1 MLLCIGGSLAD
12 LPKAEKNK
20 HERTLRIEKI
30 NSKFHISWGFSTGAQ
45 LVGLLWL
52 WRYTGYWAED
62 NICNHVT
69 EDEVLLSCFEDIAAR
84 SCLLFTR
91 A

>member
-1 MLLCIGGSLAD
+1 M
-12 LPKAEKNK
+12 
-20 HERTLRIEKI
+20 RIEKI

-62 NICNHVT
+62 NTYNHVK
-69 EDEVLLSCFEDIAAR
+69 EDEVLLSCFEDPAC
-84 SCLLFTR
+84 SLPELSGCHKLLPDATNN
-91 A
+91 ALLS